1 MNEIRFGAAN
11 LWVLFNLNDFELY
24 ALRREWWRVPNGH
37 GTCGVRGTFKY
48 AFDYSFNG
56 EHDGNKQKLKYAQ
69 TKIEI
74 N

>member
-1 MNEIRFGAAN
+1 MILNYMRCGVSGGACQTDMAR
-11 LWVLFNLNDFELY
+11 
-24 ALRREWWRVPNGH
+24 AG
-37 GTCGVRGTFKY
+37 GVRGTFKY